1 MTWIPIEQ
9 QLPDDDIEVLVFGP
23 DLEDHC
29 WIGYMDCDVW
39 RADNGSRIEVTHWM
53 HLPSSPGKD
62 DSSSRVAEVV
72 VVTDSNSG
80 DEAVYIDGK
89 LTESQ
94 STFYLA
100 ELVDT
105 IDRHVEKNRSIRI
118 RHQCVEIYAQD
129 ETWEFPEKL
138 DDLTASFSS

>member
-29 WIGYMDCDVW
+29 WIGYMDGDVW

-53 HLPSSPGKD
+53 HLPSSP
-62 DSSSRVAEVV
+62 SSLPGV
-72 VVTDSNSG
+72 
-80 DEAVYIDGK
+80 

-94 STFYLA
+94 DTFYLA
-100 ELVDT
+100 ELVAT
-105 IDRHVEKNRSIRI
+105 IERYAGENRPLRI
-118 RHQCVEIYAQD
+118 RHQCVEVCAQD